1 MPTIGFQVEK
11 FSKENLSFTCYDMS
25 GQSTYRGLWESY
37 YSEIQAV
44 VFVLD
49 SSDKLRMVMARD
61 ELNMLL
67 SHENVAGRQLPIL
80 VFANKMDIAG
90 SLTPVECMGLMELDK
105 IVDKPWHIAAS
116 NGVSGDGIDD
126 GFQWLAET
134 IQKIGA
140 SSSGGGS
147 KSRK

>member
-1 MPTIGFQVEK
+1 
-11 FSKENLSFTCYDMS
+11 MS

-37 YSEIQAV
+37 YQEIQAV

-67 SHENVAGRQLPIL
+67 SHEHVAGRALPIL

-90 SLTPVECMGLMELDK
+90 SLTPVECMGLMALDQ

-116 NGVSGDGIDD
+116 NALSGDGIDD

-134 IQKIGA
+134 IQKINN
-140 SSSGGGS
+140 SSRSNSNTGSS